1 MKLLGLFSSPSH
13 ASMTFMFDSVGGKPS
28 LLGFA
33 EPRKRDLPQMV

>member
-1 MKLLGLFSSPSH
+1 MKLLGLFSPPSH

-28 LLGFA
+28 LLSVG